1 MFLLCRAPLEL
12 DPPPLKINVNHI
24 IMFSMMII
32 LTHIRQLVKVD
43 CPKRRGGIIL
53 QSHYFSHALSP
64 RFWIAMAAQKIAW
77 EKCCDLTKGK
87 DFTHLVTERNL
98 PVLTCWILTPALALP
113 NLQKLSPGGRITL
126 QITWPQFSSITSYS
140 LIINLP
146 QAPFQCCNWH
156 SRTPGNF
163 KAIVEILTL
172 CISRPLG
179 CAWTW
184 ELQLCGCST
193 KVDRNFGF
201 DSN

>member
-98 PVLTCWILTPALALP
+98 PVLTCWILTPPLAGP
-113 NLQKLSPGGRITL
+113 TLQKSSPGGRITL